1 MEKNTLKK
9 REKKEESDFEGGYS
23 LIYFLA
29 GFPQALIHN
38 KYYNISIFI
47 LKGALI
53 PKVL

>member
-1 MEKNTLKK
+1 MKK
-9 REKKEESDFEGGYS
+9 YAQKRKRKKEESDFEGGYS

-29 GFPQALIHN
+29 GFPQALIHK

-47 LKGALI
+47 LKAALI